1 MLGEYRN
8 IMNLC
13 RVLPGGTEAKLAVDD
28 AIDACHPIG
37 NFREDIFRCAASA
50 DNAKCRTP
58 NSSCHSLDGLQLQA
72 ACGGSAKCSR
82 CMIESLLACHAILP
96 ICSAM

>member
-28 AIDACHPIG
+28 AVDACHPIG
-37 NFREDIFRCAASA
+37 NFREDIFRRAACA
-50 DNAKCRTP
+50 DNAKCSMFRTP
-58 NSSCHSLDGLQLQA
+58 TLLVSPQRACSCTL
-72 ACGGSAKCSR
+72 
-82 CMIESLLACHAILP
+82 
-96 ICSAM
+96 